1 LGIRTQ
7 PTRADFFNAIE
18 FTWKRKD
25 GKPVYVRASG
35 RRISQ
40 ADTGDLIEIIAE
52 DVTARRSLEEQLRHS
67 QKMEALGQLSG
78 SVAHDFNN
86 LLSVIIG
93 YSELVLLDPALEP
106 SIKANL
112 ATIKSAGERAAS
124 LTAQLLAF
132 SRRQV
137 MQPSVVNLNSLVRET
152 EKMMQ
157 RLVREDVAL
166 ETILDPS
173 LWKIRA
179 DSGQLVQVIMNLAIN
194 ARDAM
199 PKGGTVTLKTANATF
214 ADSVSFGVTEIAPG
228 QYVMLSVRDTG
239 IGMDRQTL
247 TKIFE
252 PFFTTKANGKG
263 TGLGLATVFG
273 IIKQSGGYIFADS
286 QPGQGSTFSIYL
298 PRLEQPI
305 DSPSAVPAAIEQRKG
320 AYGSETLLVVEDE
333 GAFRNLLRDGLRSK
347 GYDVLVASNGVDALR
362 VAEDFQGEICLLVTD
377 MIMPHMSGPELA
389 SALRKSR
396 PDVAVLYMSGYTDD
410 EVRDEPISSEVTL
423 MQKPFYVDQIA
434 GRIREIIARK
444 NTTTSNPGV
453 SAQQSL

>member
-1 LGIRTQ
+1 
-7 PTRADFFNAIE
+7 
-18 FTWKRKD
+18 
-25 GKPVYVRASG
+25 
-35 RRISQ
+35 
-40 ADTGDLIEIIAE
+40 
-52 DVTARRSLEEQLRHS
+52 
-67 QKMEALGQLSG
+67 
-78 SVAHDFNN
+78 
-86 LLSVIIG
+86 
-93 YSELVLLDPALEP
+93 
-106 SIKANL
+106 
-112 ATIKSAGERAAS
+112 
-124 LTAQLLAF
+124 
-132 SRRQV
+132 
-137 MQPSVVNLNSLVRET
+137 
-152 EKMMQ
+152 
-157 RLVREDVAL
+157 
-166 ETILDPS
+166 
-173 LWKIRA
+173 
-179 DSGQLVQVIMNLAIN
+179 
-194 ARDAM
+194 
-199 PKGGTVTLKTANATF
+199 
-214 ADSVSFGVTEIAPG
+214 
-228 QYVMLSVRDTG
+228 MLSVRDTG

-434 GRIREIIARK
+434 GRIREIIGRK